1 MFFSILLLVGVAAC
15 LIGTTVLM
23 TLMIRH
29 DQKLHYTINNIVN
42 SQAEITSNL
51 LTISNLYGRTESTL
65 VASVTTLKDRLDFVH
80 TAIESV
86 IMQTIRPRVINL
98 YISDTIREEDIPYR
112 LGRLREFGLSIH
124 FVSDVGPHTKL
135 IYALRDFPEDLIFTF
150 DDDVIYPSNTIACI
164 LGVHKKFPDAI
175 AANWAREIPLDR
187 HGRPKCI
194 KKGKLLTP
202 AALTRSVNQGA
213 HAAVPS
219 HRAFAYGT
227 GGVLY
232 PPKALDPRVQDIS
245 TFKQLCPTEDDIWFK
260 AMAILAGTPV
270 VPTNLGIQP
279 KHHVVRGSQMTALR
293 HQNYKKN
300 RNQEQMSAVFEKFGL
315 ADRLRG

>member
-1 MFFSILLLVGVAAC
+1 
-15 LIGTTVLM
+15 
-23 TLMIRH
+23 MIRH
-29 DQKLHYTINNIVN
+29 DQKLHYIINNIVN
-42 SQAEITSNL
+42 SQAELSSNFL
-51 LTISNLYGRTESTL
+51 ANSNVHGRTDSSI
-65 VASVTTLKDRLDFVH
+65 VASLTTLKDRLDFVH
-80 TAIESV
+80 TAVESV
-86 IMQTIRPRVINL
+86 IMQTIRPRIINL
-98 YISDTIREEDIPYR
+98 YISDTIQEKDIPYS
-112 LGRLREFGLSIH
+112 LGRLREFGLLIH
-124 FVSDVGPHTKL
+124 FVPDVGPHTKL

-150 DDDVIYPSNTIACI
+150 DDDVIYPSNTIACL
-164 LGVHKKFPDAI
+164 LGVHKKYPDAI

-202 AALTRSVNQGA
+202 ATLTRSVNQGA
-213 HAAVPS
+213 HTAIPS

-245 TFKQLCPTEDDIWFK
+245 AFKQLCPTEDDIWFK

-300 RNQEQMSAVFEKFGL
+300 RNQEQMNAVFEKFAL
-315 ADRLRG
+315 ADRLKG